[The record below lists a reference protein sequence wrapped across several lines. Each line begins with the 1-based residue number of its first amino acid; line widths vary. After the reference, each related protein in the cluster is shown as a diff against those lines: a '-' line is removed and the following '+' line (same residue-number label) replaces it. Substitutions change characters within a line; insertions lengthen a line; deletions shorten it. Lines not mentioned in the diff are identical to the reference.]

1 MDENVSVSEKI
12 VRIPRKTQE
21 KENFDLICQ
30 PRGKLTV
37 IGIIK
42 TKILGKNLYN
52 LKRKRFFQI
61 WYKNTYLQ
69 GDNKSK
75 IFNIKKSICAHQKH
89 PLRK

>member
-21 KENFDLICQ
+21 KENFYLICQ

-42 TKILGKNLYN
+42 TKILGKNLHN

-61 WYKNTYLQ
+61 WYKNTHKETTNQKFSIL
-69 GDNKSK
+69 KKASVL
-75 IFNIKKSICAHQKH
+75 IKSIH
-89 PLRK
+89 